1 MKLRLPTR
9 LALVLAAAL
18 LASAQPAA
26 ALTTNGVDATM
37 VVDSWGGGYCAN
49 ITIANRSTAAVTSW
63 TLGVALNGSTLGN
76 LWSGTS
82 SVSNGVL
89 TIRPADYNTNIAP
102 SASVTL
108 GFCGSGSGQPAL
120 QTFDV
125 VGGSGTNPTT
135 YALTVTRS
143 GAGTGTVTS
152 SPSGVSCGST
162 CSASFASG
170 TVVTLTAAPASGSTF
185 TGWSGACT
193 GTASCTVTMSAARS
207 VTATFG
213 TTSTGATL
221 TVVKAGT
228 GSGTVSGSGINCGG
242 TCSASY
248 TAGTT
253 VSLTAAA
260 ASGSTFAGWSSTCS
274 GFASGVVTMNA
285 SCSVTA
291 TFNQPDVGTVLSV
304 NPGGAAAGTFVAD
317 AYFTG
322 GSTYS
327 TTSAID
333 TAQITGA
340 VPPQAVFQTER
351 YGEFTYTI
359 PNRAPGSAQAVTLYF
374 AESYWTAAGQR
385 TFNVA
390 INGQTVL
397 TAFDIFVEAGG
408 ANRAIARAFNTTASS
423 SGQVV
428 IAFTRAGGPDNPKIS
443 GISVAGGSVS
453 TFALTVNR
461 AGTGTGTVSSNPS
474 GISCGSACSA
484 SFASGAAVTLSA
496 AAASGSTFSGWSGAG
511 CSGTSTCTVSMTA
524 SRSVT
529 ATFTSQVTTYAV
541 TVAKSG
547 AGTGT
552 VTSSPSGINCGSSC
566 SASFASGSTV
576 TLSAAA
582 ASGSTFGGWSGACSG
597 TGSCILSMTA
607 ARSVTATFN
616 GGSTCSLPSTF
627 RWTSTGP
634 LTNPRSGYVSL
645 KDFTTFDY
653 NGLHHVYMSNVT
665 SGGSYGSS
673 YASFADWSQF
683 SSATQTQ
690 MNRGAVA
697 PEVIYFAPK
706 NIWVLTTQWGATPFR
721 YLTSTNPTNPNSW
734 SGEASLYSNSIS
746 DSGTGP
752 IDQVVI
758 CDASTCYL
766 FFAGDNGRIYR
777 SSMPIGNFPGT
788 FPAAT
793 TIMTDSTNNLFE
805 AVQVYTVQGQNR
817 YLMIVEAIG
826 SRGRY
831 FRSFTATSLGGSWTP
846 LAASES
852 NPFAGANNVTFSG
865 SAWTNSISHGDL
877 VRKNPDQTRTVDPC
891 NLQLLYQGC
900 TNCGGEYNLIP
911 WRPGLLTLQR

>member
-1 MKLRLPTR
+1 MKLRLSTR
-9 LALVLAAAL
+9 LALVVAAAF
-18 LASAQPAA
+18 LAFAQPAA

-37 VVDSWGGGYCAN
+37 AVDSWGAGYCAN
-49 ITIANRSTAAVTSW
+49 ITLANRSTAAVTSW
-63 TLGVALNGSTLGN
+63 TLGVALNGTTLGN
-76 LWSGTS
+76 MWGGTS
-82 SVSNGVL
+82 STSGGVL
-89 TIRPADYNTNIAP
+89 TIRPVDYNTNIAP

-108 GFCGSGSGQPAL
+108 GFCGSGSAQPAL

-125 VGGSGTNPTT
+125 VGGGSSTTNYT
-135 YALTVTRS
+135 LTVS
-143 GAGTGTVTS
+143 KGGQGLGTVTS
-152 SPSGVSCGST
+152 SPSGINCGSA
-162 CSASFASG
+162 CSASFAAG
-170 TVVTLTAAPASGSTF
+170 AVVTLTAAPASGSTF
-185 TGWSGACT
+185 TGWSGACSGT
-193 GTASCTVTMSAARS
+193 GSCAVTMSAAQS
-207 VTATFG
+207 VMASFG
-213 TTSTGATL
+213 TGTGTYTL
-221 TVVKAGT
+221 TVAKTGN
-228 GSGTVSGSGINCGG
+228 GSGTVTGSGINCGT
-242 TCSASY
+242 TCAASY
-248 TAGTT
+248 APGTVVT
-253 VSLTAAA
+253 LSAAA

-274 GFASGVVTMNA
+274 GFASGVVTVNA
-285 SCSVTA
+285 SCAVTA

-304 NPGGAAAGTFVAD
+304 NAGGAATGTFVAD

-327 TTSAID
+327 TTAAID

-340 VPPQAVFQTER
+340 VPAQAVFQSER

-408 ANRAIARAFNTTASS
+408 SNRAIARTFNATANA

-428 IAFTRAGGPDNPKIS
+428 IAFTRGGGPDNAKVS

-453 TFALTVNR
+453 TFALAVTR
-461 AGTGTGTVSSNPS
+461 AGSGTGTVTSTPG
-474 GISCGSACSA
+474 GISCGSTCTA

-511 CSGTSTCTVSMTA
+511 CSGTSTCTVSMTTA
-524 SRSVT
+524 QSVT

-541 TVAKSG
+541 TVTKSG
-547 AGTGT
+547 AGAGT
-552 VTSSPSGINCGSSC
+552 VTSTPSGVNCGSTC
-566 SASFASGSTV
+566 SASFSSGSSV
-576 TLSAAA
+576 TLTAAP

-607 ARSVTATFN
+607 ARSVTATFS

-627 RWTSTGP
+627 RWTSSGP
-634 LTNPRSGYVSL
+634 LANPRSGYVAL

-653 NGLHHVYMSNVT
+653 NGVHHVYMSNVT

-683 SSATQTQ
+683 GSATQTQ

-758 CDASTCYL
+758 CDATNCYL

-805 AVQVYTVQGQNR
+805 AVEVYTVQGQNR

-865 SAWTNSISHGDL
+865 SAWTSSISHGDL

-900 TNCGGEYNLIP
+900 SSCGGEYNLIP